1 MIGHIPLIRIRMA
14 RKAPKAVWVWVGMG
28 RDFWAANWQNFSDLY
43 GHPEVV
49 IESKD
54 DPKHLD
60 LRFLKNLQ
68 VHVDGDD
75 TPARIYGM
83 HVACLKAGA
92 KDVFTFHNGELIWD
106 KGEDYAPAK
115 G

>member
-14 RKAPKAVWVWVGMG
+14 RKAPKAVWIWVGSG
-28 RDFWAANWQNFSDLY
+28 RDFWAANWENFSDLY
-43 GHPEVV
+43 VHPEVV
-49 IESKD
+49 IETQDNLKS
-54 DPKHLD
+54 LD

-75 TPARIYGM
+75 TTDRIFGM
-83 HVACLKAGA
+83 HLACLKAGA

-106 KGEDYAPAK
+106 RGGEYAVSRS
-115 G
+115 